1 MRPKVSHSMLIT
13 NQPVNSEMLLD
24 EAERIEWEE
33 ELECCVLIH
42 AIAYSHLEIVKYIT
56 VKGPP
61 GPFH

>member
-1 MRPKVSHSMLIT
+1 MLIT